1 MDCKQIVFTG
11 HAARRMFQRAIGRA
25 DVLEVLRSGEVVAEY
40 PDDKPFPSRLLLGL
54 VRGRALHVVV
64 AVEADLRRC
73 YIVTVYEP
81 DADRWDA
88 GLRRRRSR

>member
-1 MDCKQIVFTG
+1 MECEQIVFTG
-11 HAARRMFQRAIGRA
+11 HAVRRMFLRAIGRA
-25 DVLEVLRSGEVVAEY
+25 DVLEVLRSGEVIGDY
-40 PDDKPFPSRLLLGL
+40 PDDKPFPIRLLLGL

-64 AVEADLRRC
+64 AVEADPRRC

-88 GLRRRRSR
+88 GFRRRRSR